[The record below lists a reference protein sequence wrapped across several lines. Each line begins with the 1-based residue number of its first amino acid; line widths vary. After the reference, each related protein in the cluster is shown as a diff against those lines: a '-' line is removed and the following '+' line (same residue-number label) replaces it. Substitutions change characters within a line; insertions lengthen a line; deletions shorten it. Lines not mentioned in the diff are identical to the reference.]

1 VTEHLPSLL
10 EQLRHEK
17 GVAIGKVVAET
28 GVTHKT
34 IVRYERSPMYYPKA
48 EIIRKLADYYGVE
61 PAAILRSMRAQVRAS
76 EGSE

>member
-1 VTEHLPSLL
+1 
-10 EQLRHEK
+10 
-17 GVAIGKVVAET
+17 
-28 GVTHKT
+28 
-34 IVRYERSPMYYPKA
+34 MYYPKA